1 MKIIKEMLEEKKGE
15 LKTCDLY
22 KKIWSYVSTLESLK
36 ESIEIIEYALP
47 YRFPQT
53 IPSGCVEFT
62 AIVNTGG
69 NEGIYIDLCLTYE
82 NEKKERQ
89 LLNVG
94 VIKTLCED
102 MDSYIKMGMIAGAL
116 TLSANNYLMLNC

>member
-47 YRFPQT
+47 CRISQT
-53 IPSGCVEFT
+53 IPSSFVEFT

-89 LLNVG
+89 LLDVG
-94 VIKTLCED
+94 IVKTLCED

-116 TLSANNYLMLNC
+116 TLSANNYLMLNF